1 MIHAGNAPRAVLNWL
16 QRSRMRELGTDPD
29 AQQDALPPG
38 VTPKPPVTRE
48 LLEADT
54 EFDPE
59 GAERLVEIVR
69 RLRSQSLPVEKA

>member
-1 MIHAGNAPRAVLNWL
+1 
-16 QRSRMRELGTDPD
+16 MREPGTDPD
-29 AQQDALPPG
+29 GEQGALPAG
-38 VTPKPPVTRE
+38 VVAKPPVTRE